1 MVNSSRLQDV
11 VEASPT
17 PKITTLL
24 KAEVVDIPARTNR
37 LDERSVLRSVG
48 FGKVT
53 VGAMNQYLR
62 YPRWDKPLTSA
73 RGTSYLSTLQSQND
87 GDRIGSRRASYC
99 GGRNDCGP
107 ETRPRGRR
115 RDQTFEPCAM
125 MSTSWPTPRARCR
138 PQACGQAFRGP
149 KAGDMRLSECCRL
162 GHSRR
167 AI

>member
-1 MVNSSRLQDV
+1 MIGARLSEFSPDAGLWKSRPDVPKTVGMKVPRPVGCKPWTGAALSQSTSARSMVNSSRLQDV

-62 YPRWDKPLTSA
+62 YRRW
-73 RGTSYLSTLQSQND
+73 
-87 GDRIGSRRASYC
+87 
-99 GGRNDCGP
+99 
-107 ETRPRGRR
+107 
-115 RDQTFEPCAM
+115 
-125 MSTSWPTPRARCR
+125 
-138 PQACGQAFRGP
+138 GQAPHFSEGNKLLVYP
-149 KAGDMRLSECCRL
+149 AVAGAKRW
-162 GHSRR
+162 
-167 AI
+167 